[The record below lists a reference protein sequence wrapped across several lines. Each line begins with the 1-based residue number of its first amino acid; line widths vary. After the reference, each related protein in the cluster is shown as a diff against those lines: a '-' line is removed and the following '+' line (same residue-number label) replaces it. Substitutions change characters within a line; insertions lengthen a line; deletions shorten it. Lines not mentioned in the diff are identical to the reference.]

1 MLSRERV
8 LNRGINM
15 VVADDA
21 VEAVHD
27 MVVVG
32 AGFSGLYMVHQAREE
47 LGLDVLGIEAGGGPG
62 GTWYW
67 NRYPGARCDSE
78 SFYYCYTFSKVLL
91 DEWDWSS
98 RYPEQPEILRYLEF
112 AADRLDLRRSFAF
125 DTRVESLTWDDRGGR
140 WIVRT
145 NTGRTI
151 AATYVVTAVGCL
163 SAANVPNVE
172 GLDDFEGEWFHT
184 GRWPHEGVDFT
195 GRRVAQI
202 GTGSTGIQ
210 AAPVIAGQAEHL
222 YVFQRTP
229 NYTVPARDRPMD
241 REEWIRIKSRYDEV
255 VRATK
260 ESFAGFPYTP
270 SPRSALEV
278 SDEERTAIY
287 EALWEE
293 GGFKFLWGGFF
304 DLLLDERANDTAAEF
319 IRGKIRD
326 IVDDPEVAE
335 KLCPKGY
342 PYGAK
347 RPPIDTA
354 YYETFNRDN
363 VTLVDISEG
372 GIARITPTGVQ
383 TADGHHDVDTI
394 VFATGFD
401 AMTGPLLRLGI
412 TGRDG
417 RALAEHWADGP
428 RSYLGLQV
436 AGFPNL
442 FTITGPGSPSVLT
455 NMPTSIEQHVEWIS
469 RCIDDLRAS
478 DRAVIEAT
486 PEAEETWTDHV
497 AEVSSFGLF
506 NRADSWYL
514 GANIPGKKRVF
525 MPYVGGLA
533 NYRARCE
540 EVAAHDYEGFVA
552 V

>member
-1 MLSRERV
+1 M
-8 LNRGINM
+8 G
-15 VVADDA
+15 A
-21 VEAVHD
+21 VDEIENVHD
-27 MVVVG
+27 MIVVG

-47 LGLDVLGIEAGGGPG
+47 LGLDVVGIEAGSGPG

-78 SFYYCYTFSKVLL
+78 SFYYCYTFSRVLL
-91 DEWDWSS
+91 DEWDWSA

-125 DTRVESLTWDDRGGR
+125 DTRVESMTWDDHTAR

-145 NTGRTI
+145 DTGRTL

-163 SAANVPNVE
+163 SAANVPSVP
-172 GLDDFEGEWFHT
+172 GLEDFGGDWFHT
-184 GRWPHEGVDFT
+184 GRWPHEGVDFA

-210 AAPVIAGQAEHL
+210 AAPVIARDAEHL

-229 NYTVPARDRPMD
+229 NYTVPARDRPMGRD
-241 REEWIRIKSRYDEV
+241 EWIQIKSRYDET

-270 SPRSALEV
+270 SSRSALEL
-278 SDEERTAIY
+278 SAEERTAVY

-304 DLLLDERANDTAAEF
+304 DLLLDERANETAAEF
-319 IRGKIRD
+319 IRSKIRS
-326 IVDDPEVAE
+326 IVHDPEVAE
-335 KLCPKGY
+335 QLCPKGY

-347 RPPIDTA
+347 RPPIDTD
-354 YYETFNRDN
+354 YYETFNREN
-363 VTLVDISEG
+363 VTLVDISDG
-372 GIARITPTGVQ
+372 GVTRITATGVE
-383 TADGHHDVDTI
+383 TAHGHYDVDTV

-401 AMTGPLLRLGI
+401 AMTGPLLRMNI
-412 TGRDG
+412 TGSDG
-417 RALAEHWADGP
+417 LTLAEKWADGP
-428 RSYLGLQV
+428 ATYLGLQV

-455 NMPTSIEQHVEWIS
+455 NMPTSIEQHVEWIAA
-469 RCIDDLRAS
+469 CIRDLRE
-478 DRAVIEAT
+478 RGQQTIEPT
-486 PEAEETWTDHV
+486 QEAADAWTDHV
-497 AEVSSFGLF
+497 AEASQFGLF

-514 GANIPGKKRVF
+514 GANIPGKKRIF

-533 NYRARCE
+533 NYRAKCE
-540 EVAAHDYEGFVA
+540 EIAASGYDGFLVSPVPTA
-552 V
+552 

>member
-1 MLSRERV
+1 
-8 LNRGINM
+8 M
-15 VVADDA
+15 VAAQEVDD
-21 VEAVHD
+21 VHD

-47 LGLDVLGIEAGGGPG
+47 LGLDVLGIEAGAGPG

-78 SFYYCYTFSKVLL
+78 SFYYCYTFSQVLL

-125 DTRVESLTWDDRGGR
+125 DTRVESLTWDEDGSR

-145 NTGRTI
+145 DAGRTI
-151 AATYVVTAVGCL
+151 AATWVVAAVGAL
-163 SAANVPNVE
+163 SAANVPQIA
-172 GLDDFEGEWFHT
+172 GLGDFEGEWFHT

-210 AAPVIAGQAEHL
+210 AAPVIARQADHL

-241 REEWIRIKSRYDEV
+241 REEWVRIKSAYDEIV
-255 VRATK
+255 EATK
-260 ESFAGFPYTP
+260 RSFAGFPYTP

-278 SDEERTAIY
+278 SEDERRAIY
-287 EALWEE
+287 ESLWEE
-293 GGFKFLWGGFF
+293 GGFKFLWGGFH
-304 DLLLDERANDTAAEF
+304 DLLLDERANETAAEF
-319 IRGKIRD
+319 IRDKIRG
-326 IVDDPEVAE
+326 IVEDRELAE

-347 RPPIDTA
+347 RPPIDTG

-363 VTLVDISEG
+363 VSLVDISEA
-372 GIARITPTGVQ
+372 GITRITPTGVE
-383 TADGHHDVDTI
+383 TAVGHHDVDTI

-401 AMTGPLLRLGI
+401 AMTGPLLRLDI
-412 TGRDG
+412 AGRG
-417 RALAEHWADGP
+417 GFTLAEKWADGP
-428 RSYLGLQV
+428 TTYLGLQV

-455 NMPTSIEQHVEWIS
+455 NMPTSIEQHVEWIAA
-469 RCIDDLRAS
+469 CIDHLR
-478 DRAVIEAT
+478 RRGQRVIEAT
-486 PEAEETWTDHV
+486 QEAEDAWSEHV
-497 AEVSSFGLF
+497 AEASTFGLF

-525 MPYVGGLA
+525 MPYVGGLS
-533 NYRARCE
+533 NYRVRCE
-540 EVAAHDYEGFVA
+540 EIATRDYEGFLVSA
-552 V
+552 

>member
-1 MLSRERV
+1 
-8 LNRGINM
+8 M
-15 VVADDA
+15 VFADAA
-21 VEAVHD
+21 VEEVHD
-27 MVVVG
+27 MIVVG

-145 NTGRTI
+145 DTGRTL

-172 GLDDFEGEWFHT
+172 GLDDFGGEWFHT

-210 AAPVIAGQAEHL
+210 AAPVIASQAEHL

-241 REEWIRIKSRYDEV
+241 REEWVRIKSGYDEV

-287 EALWEE
+287 ESLWEE

-326 IVDDPEVAE
+326 IVEDPEVAE

-372 GIARITPTGVQ
+372 GITRITPTGVQ
-383 TADGHHDVDTI
+383 TADGHYDVDTI

-497 AEVSSFGLF
+497 AEASSFGLF

-540 EVAAHDYEGFVA
+540 EVAAQGYEGFVS

>member
-1 MLSRERV
+1 
-8 LNRGINM
+8 M

-21 VEAVHD
+21 VEEVHD
-27 MVVVG
+27 MIVVG

-112 AADRLDLRRSFAF
+112 AAARLDLRRSFAF

-145 NTGRTI
+145 NTGRTL

-172 GLDDFEGEWFHT
+172 GLEDFGGEWFHT

-278 SDEERTAIY
+278 SEEERTAIY
-287 EALWEE
+287 ESLWEE

-326 IVDDPEVAE
+326 IVEDPEVAE

-372 GIARITPTGVQ
+372 GITRITPTGVQ

>member
-1 MLSRERV
+1 MAV
-8 LNRGINM
+8 T
-15 VVADDA
+15 DHA
-21 VEAVHD
+21 VEEVHD

-98 RYPEQPEILRYLEF
+98 RYPEQPEILCYLEF

-125 DTRVESLTWDDRGGR
+125 DTRVESLTWDDGSGR

-145 NTGRTI
+145 GTGRTI
-151 AATYVVTAVGCL
+151 AATYVVAAVGCL
-163 SAANVPNVE
+163 SAANVPDVE
-172 GLDDFEGEWFHT
+172 GLDDFGGEWFHT

-195 GRRVAQI
+195 GRQVAQI

-210 AAPVIAGQAEHL
+210 AAPVIASEAEHL

-241 REEWIRIKSRYDEV
+241 REEWARIKSRYDEV

-319 IRGKIRD
+319 IRSKIRD
-326 IVDDPEVAE
+326 IVEDPEVAE

-372 GIARITPTGVQ
+372 GITRITPTGVE

-417 RALAEHWADGP
+417 RTLAEHWADGP

-469 RCIDDLRAS
+469 RCIDDLRRS
-478 DRAVIEAT
+478 DRTVIEPT

-497 AEVSSFGLF
+497 AEVSGFGLF

-540 EVAAHDYEGFVA
+540 EVAEQGYEGFVS